1 MNPTELL
8 DALRKA
14 DSVNA
19 LDALDASIDAQ
30 ASSVAARQAL
40 HTAARIE
47 RARLERNL
55 APVRVD
61 N

>member
-1 MNPTELL
+1 MNPTDIL
-8 DALRKA
+8 DALRNA
-14 DSVNA
+14 ESLDA

-30 ASSVAARQAL
+30 ASSGAARQAL

-47 RARLERNL
+47 RGRLERAL
-55 APVRVD
+55 VLTVGD